1 MASTTFSGPVTST
14 NGFLSGTSY
23 INQPLVTSTASSL
36 TLDPT
41 THGGAIVV
49 LNPAAGVAVTLPAAT
64 GTEDV
69 YRILIGTTVGASSTI
84 KVAGTSDTYVGWVSS
99 ATTTAGAGL
108 HEAAG
113 GTDDTITMN
122 GTTTGGIV
130 GSYLEFTD
138 YASGKWLVKALLV
151 GSGSLATT
159 LSASV

>member
-14 NGFLSGTSY
+14 YGFKSGTSFVA
-23 INQPLVTSTASSL
+23 QPMVTSTAASL
-36 TLDPT
+36 TLDPA
-41 THGGAIVV
+41 THGGALVV

-64 GTEDV
+64 GTENV

-84 KVAGTSDTYVGWVSS
+84 KVASASDTMVGWVST

-138 YASGKWLVKALLV
+138 YASGKWLVSAFLV
-151 GSGSLATT
+151 GSGALATS